1 MSTQST
7 QKRVLHPQFQTG
19 EYYAQ
24 KAAEY
29 SATQTPERNKQR
41 QESGRRSNV
50 ADVIAIL
57 PGHEVADDFFR
68 EN

>member
-1 MSTQST
+1 MSTQS
-7 QKRVLHPQFQTG
+7 KARVLHPQFQTG
-19 EYYAQ
+19 DYYAQ

-29 SATQTPERNKQR
+29 SATQTPERNAERKANGR
-41 QESGRRSNV
+41 QSNV
-50 ADVIAIL
+50 AGVVAVL